1 MKVSSKDVLIIVDV
15 QNDFCTGGALAVPG
29 GEKVVPAINRIA
41 ERFENVVLTQDWHP
55 ENHVSFA
62 SNHPRKHPYDSID
75 LGYGQQVLWPDHC
88 VQGSTGAEFHR
99 GLETLR
105 ASLVVRKGFH
115 RNIDSYSAFYENDK
129 KTSTGLAGY
138 LRERDLK
145 TLFFAGLAF
154 DFCVRFSAEDACKAG
169 FDAVVIEEACR
180 GIDLGGSVA
189 ATHHSLKSLGI
200 PVVGIEAFF

>member
-1 MKVSSKDVLIIVDV
+1 VKVSSKDVLIIVDV

-55 ENHVSFA
+55 ADHVSFV
-62 SNHPRKHPYDSID
+62 SNHPRKRPYDAIELS
-75 LGYGQQVLWPDHC
+75 YGSQVLWPDHC
-88 VQGSTGAEFHR
+88 VQGSSGADFHH
-99 GLETLR
+99 GLETVR
-105 ASLVVRKGFH
+105 ASLVVRKGFRRH
-115 RNIDSYSAFYENDK
+115 IDSYSAFYENDK

-154 DFCVRFSAEDACKAG
+154 DFCVRYSAEDARKAG

-180 GIDLGGSVA
+180 GIDLDGSVV
-189 ATHHSLKSLGI
+189 ATHRSLKSLGI